1 MAVETP
7 NRSAISPLRFF
18 NRTARVNQQRPALDK
33 EKLTQIDY
41 SLKGILSIKQR
52 DIKTSRLEDEE
63 SRRQEKEKKLE
74 AGKFFVRGVG
84 KLASA
89 IPGKNTIQ
97 RFLIFMAFGWLFNT
111 FSKYFGE
118 FGGPLGSIIGIS
130 GKIIGVFSQVAFS
143 IFTGFATFVDLGYKA
158 WDVMRGVE
166 SPEKFQGALNDMIV
180 SIDTF
185 FGGLLQQ
192 LGIVQGTEPPETTPG
207 VTPQTTPQAPGNE
220 KPGYYGPPT
229 PQAPPATS
237 GAPPSSA
244 PGNEKPGYYG
254 PPTPQA
260 PASTSGAPPSSAPGS
275 EKPGYS
281 GPPTPQYA
289 PPQVTGGIVPSQ
301 AGDRI
306 TSPYGAQEPGLRKKP
321 HTGIDYGYPAGTKIS
336 LIKSGVVVEAS
347 KGWNGGYGNFILI
360 QHSDGKYSMFNH
372 LQDIYVQKGQR
383 INASEGNAP
392 VIGTIGST
400 GRSTGDHL
408 DFKVATKWNG
418 YSPSGFIN
426 PTSYQDS
433 TFRIG
438 GDVTIKPSQVQKLA
452 KKDGKE
458 GIMINGQWRLKS
470 WTNEERE
477 RYSRVSGIQQEQAK
491 GSTSGNANQRALLD
505 MIAQA
510 EGTSR
515 SYGVVFGGGINRDLE
530 QGNLTVQEV
539 IDLGNSATTGSG
551 ATGRYQFMPSTLQGL
566 IRNGVLKPD
575 QKFTPELQDKAA
587 LALIRGTGVD
597 PTKPLTRD
605 SIYRLGSQWASLE
618 GGPQMKPGGSY
629 SYNGRSQVKY
639 SADQALSIYEKNLK
653 SSQSSAK
660 PTPTPKSQASA
671 QAAQEYAASK
681 GKYYSSTTGKTYG
694 SYSEALKD
702 PEVQKGLKP
711 ERWPTDPRGWFGRR
725 DGGIVGEIP
734 RQTKSTDIS
743 SLESYPSY
751 SSESG
756 ESMKVA
762 IQPVIIKVPTPSRG
776 NNSTDF
782 PVAIGVNNSMS
793 NTSKL
798 YA

>member
-18 NRTARVNQQRPALDK
+18 NRTARVNQQGPAIDK

-41 SLKGILSIKQR
+41 SLKGIISIKER
-52 DIKTSRLEDEE
+52 SSKISKIKEEE
-63 SRRQEKEKKLE
+63 SKRQEKEKRLE
-74 AGKFFVRGVG
+74 AGKFFVSGAG

-118 FGGPLGSIIGIS
+118 LGGPLGSIIGAS
-130 GKIIGVFSQVAFS
+130 GKIIDVFSQVAFS

-192 LGIVQGTEPPETTPG
+192 LGIVQGTEPSETTPG
-207 VTPQTTPQAPGNE
+207 VTPQTTPGAPPAAAPGNE
-220 KPGYYGPPT
+220 KPGYSGPPT
-229 PQAPPATS
+229 PQAPPTTP
-237 GAPPSSA
+237 GAPPAAA
-244 PGNEKPGYYG
+244 PGN
-254 PPTPQA
+254 
-260 PASTSGAPPSSAPGS
+260 

-289 PPQVTGGIVPSQ
+289 QPQVTGGIVPSQ
-301 AGDRI
+301 SGDRI
-306 TSPYGAQEPGLRKKP
+306 TSAYGAQEPGLRKEP
-321 HTGIDYGYPAGTKIS
+321 HTGIDYGYPAGTQIS

-347 KGWNGGYGNFILI
+347 KAYNGGYGNFILI

-372 LQDIYVQKGQR
+372 LQDIYVQKGQK

-392 VIGTIGST
+392 VIGTIGNT
-400 GRSTGDHL
+400 GYSTGDHL
-408 DFKVATKWNG
+408 DFKVATKWDG
-418 YSPSGFIN
+418 YNPSGFIN

-433 TFRIG
+433 IFRIG
-438 GDVTIKPSQVQKLA
+438 GDVTIKPSQVQKLG
-452 KKDGKE
+452 KENGKE
-458 GIMINGQWRLKS
+458 GIIINGQWRAKP

-491 GSTSGNANQRALLD
+491 GSASGNANQRALLD
-505 MIAQA
+505 MLAQA

-566 IRNGVLKPD
+566 IRNGVLKAD

-587 LALIRGTGVD
+587 LALIRGRGVD

-605 SIYRLGSQWASLE
+605 SIYRLGGEWASLE

-639 SADQALSIYEKNLK
+639 SADQALSIYERNLK
-653 SSQSSAK
+653 SSQSLAK

-751 SSESG
+751 SPESG

-762 IQPVIIKVPTPSRG
+762 IQPVIIKVPTPSGR

>member
-18 NRTARVNQQRPALDK
+18 NRTARVNQQGPAIDK

-41 SLKGILSIKQR
+41 SLKGIISIKER
-52 DIKTSRLEDEE
+52 SSKISKIKEEE
-63 SRRQEKEKKLE
+63 SKRQEKEKRLE
-74 AGKFFVRGVG
+74 AGKFFVSGVG
-84 KLASA
+84 RLASA

-118 FGGPLGSIIGIS
+118 LGGPLGSIIGAS
-130 GKIIGVFSQVAFS
+130 GKIIDVFSQVAFS

-192 LGIVQGTEPPETTPG
+192 LGIVQDTETTEPTPG
-207 VTPQTTPQAPGNE
+207 VTPGVTPGAPSAAPGNE
-220 KPGYYGPPT
+220 KPGYSGPPT
-229 PQAPPATS
+229 PQAPP
-237 GAPPSSA
+237 
-244 PGNEKPGYYG
+244 
-254 PPTPQA
+254 PTT
-260 PASTSGAPPSSAPGS
+260 PAAPPSSAPGS

-281 GPPTPQYA
+281 GPPTPQAA
-289 PPQVTGGIVPSQ
+289 PSQVTGGIVPSQ

-306 TSPYGAQEPGLRKKP
+306 TSAYGAQEPGLRKEP
-321 HTGIDYGYPAGTKIS
+321 HTGIDYGYPAGTQIS

-347 KGWNGGYGNFILI
+347 KAYNGGYGNFILI

-372 LQDIYVQKGQR
+372 LQDIYVQKGQK

-392 VIGTIGST
+392 VIGTIGNT
-400 GRSTGDHL
+400 GYSTGDHL
-408 DFKVATKWNG
+408 DFKIATKWNG
-418 YSPSGFIN
+418 YNPSGFIN

-433 TFRIG
+433 IFRIG
-438 GDVTIKPSQVQKLA
+438 GDVTIKPSQVQKLG
-452 KKDGKE
+452 KENGKE
-458 GIMINGQWRLKS
+458 GIIINGQWRAKP
-470 WTNEERE
+470 WTAAERE
-477 RYSRVSGIQQEQAK
+477 RYDRVSGEQKSKSTPGPSAVSGDNIDKKVLDFISK
-491 GSTSGNANQRALLD
+491 GEASQKDPYGGFN
-505 MIAQA
+505 
-510 EGTSR
+510 TSR
-515 SYGVVFGGGINRDLE
+515 GQTEGRAVDKTIGWL
-530 QGNLTVQEV
+530 
-539 IDLGNSATTGSG
+539 SANARG
-551 ATGRYQFMPSTLQGL
+551 AIGRYQHMPEFLLQRARAAGFDE
-566 IRNGVLKPD
+566 NT
-575 QKFTPELQDKAA
+575 KFTPEVQDQITLNFLRTSHSYDAWKSGKISDEDF
-587 LALIRGTGVD
+587 LSKLS
-597 PTKPLTRD
+597 PTWRAIP
-605 SIYRLGSQWASLE
+605 Q
-618 GGPQMKPGGSY
+618 GPQNAAKLGGTVDGTYNDRY
-629 SYNGRSQVKY
+629 SGGNRSSRSWSSALSDLKSVKLSSQQSTAKSTPTSQ
-639 SADQALSIYEKNLK
+639 SADV
-653 SSQSSAK
+653 
-660 PTPTPKSQASA
+660 
-671 QAAQEYAASK
+671 AAQEYAASK

-711 ERWPTDPRGWFGRR
+711 ERWATDPRGWFGMR
-725 DGGIVGEIP
+725 DGGIVDEIP
-734 RQTKSTDIS
+734 KQTKATDIS

-751 SSESG
+751 SPESG

-762 IQPVIIKVPTPSRG
+762 IQPVIIKVPTPSGG

-782 PVAIGVNNSMS
+782 PVATGVNNSMS

>member
-1 MAVETP
+1 ME
-7 NRSAISPLRFF
+7 
-18 NRTARVNQQRPALDK
+18 
-33 EKLTQIDY
+33 E
-41 SLKGILSIKQR
+41 
-52 DIKTSRLEDEE
+52 EE

-84 KLASA
+84 KLANA

-97 RFLIFMAFGWLFNT
+97 RFLLFMAFGWLFNT

-118 FGGPLGSIIGIS
+118 LGGPLGSIIGIS
-130 GKIIGVFSQVAFS
+130 GKIIDVFSQVVFT

-207 VTPQTTPQAPGNE
+207 VTPQTTPGVKPQAPGN
-220 KPGYYGPPT
+220 
-229 PQAPPATS
+229 
-237 GAPPSSA
+237 
-244 PGNEKPGYYG
+244 
-254 PPTPQA
+254 
-260 PASTSGAPPSSAPGS
+260 

-306 TSPYGAQEPGLRKKP
+306 TSAYGAQEPGLRKEP
-321 HTGIDYGYPAGTKIS
+321 HTGIDYGYPAGTQIS

-372 LQDIYVQKGQR
+372 LQDIYVQKGQK
-383 INASEGNAP
+383 INASGGNAP
-392 VIGTIGST
+392 VIGTIGNT
-400 GRSTGDHL
+400 GYSTGDHL

-418 YSPSGFIN
+418 YNPSGFIN

-438 GDVTIKPSQVQKLA
+438 GDVTIKPSQVQKLG
-452 KKDGKE
+452 KKNGKE
-458 GIMINGQWRLKS
+458 GIIINGQWSAKP
-470 WTNEERE
+470 WTNEEKE
-477 RYSRVSGIQQEQAK
+477 RYSRVFGIQQEQAK
-491 GSTSGNANQRALLD
+491 GSKSGNANQRALLD
-505 MIAQA
+505 MLAQA

-575 QKFTPELQDKAA
+575 QKFTPEIQDKAA
-587 LALIRGTGVD
+587 LALIRGRGVD

-605 SIYRLGSQWASLE
+605 SIYRLGGEWASLE

-653 SSQSSAK
+653 SSQSLAK
-660 PTPTPKSQASA
+660 PTPTPTSKVSA
-671 QAAQEYAASK
+671 QSAQEYAASK

-762 IQPVIIKVPTPSRG
+762 IQPVIIKVPTPSGR